1 MYLTDQQ
8 IKTFNNDGFLLI
20 RNFIT
25 PQEAQAILLKAKT
38 LVSEAQEPLESEEHY
53 HDLDEVKNFTLRR
66 LRQVYNRDPLIA
78 SWMTSQQIRPILK
91 QLLGENAVLT
101 LAHHNSIMTKMPSK
115 ISNTCWHQDRRY
127 WDFENDNLL
136 SVWLAMGEERIQN
149 GLLEFI
155 PGSHLEHLDADQFD
169 AKVCF
174 DDSLDKNQALI
185 SKRVHV
191 DLNPGD
197 IVLFHC
203 KTLHSAHANQTK
215 EPKISL
221 VYTVRGESNLPLAN
235 TRSSRHPE
243 IPLI

>member
-8 IKTFNNDGFLLI
+8 LKTFNEDGFLLI

-25 PQEAQAILLKAKT
+25 PQEAHTMLLKAKA
-38 LVSEAQEPLESEEHY
+38 LVLEARAPIESEEHY
-53 HDLDEVKNFTLRR
+53 HDLDESRGFTLRR
-66 LRQVYNRDPLIA
+66 LRQVYDRDPLIS
-78 SWMTSQQIRPILK
+78 SWMTSEEIRPILK
-91 QLLGENAVLT
+91 QILGENAVLT
-101 LAHHNSIMTKMPSK
+101 LAHHNSIMTKMPSE

-127 WDFENDNLL
+127 WDFENDKLL
-136 SVWLAMGEERIQN
+136 SVWLAMGEERMEN

-155 PGSHLEHLDADQFD
+155 AGSHLEDLDPDQFD

-174 DDSLDKNQALI
+174 KNDLEKNQELI

-197 IVLFHC
+197 VVLFHC

-221 VYTVRGESNLPLAN
+221 VYTVRGESNLPLSN